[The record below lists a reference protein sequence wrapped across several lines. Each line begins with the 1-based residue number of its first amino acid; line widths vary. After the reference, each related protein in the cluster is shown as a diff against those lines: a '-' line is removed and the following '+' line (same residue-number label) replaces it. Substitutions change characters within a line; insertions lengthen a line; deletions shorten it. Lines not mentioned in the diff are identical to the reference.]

1 MFLHLR
7 EEGMN
12 NNPIGVFDSGLGGL
26 NVLKEL
32 RKVMPNENFIYL
44 GDTKR
49 FPYGQKSASTIIDI
63 AKQNVEFLIGK
74 NVKLIVIACG
84 TVTSQALDYLTQIYE
99 IPIIGIIEPTVLNL
113 KERIDKFD
121 NTIGVIATKGTI
133 RSRAWEKAISKY
145 IPNAEII
152 SQPAPLLATMA
163 EEGWINNKVAE
174 YTIKE
179 YMKLFKN
186 VDKLILGCTHYPLFA
201 DLMKAELDDRVE
213 IVDTGKELAIYL
225 GQFLKKNSLQAD
237 DLNGQ
242 YKIYLTDKEE
252 NFAIIAT
259 SILNENIDLK
269 KIEKFEI

>member
-1 MFLHLR
+1 
-7 EEGMN
+7 MN